1 MTASVA
7 QLVEKALLLPSE
19 ARNELVEALLEHS
32 DGDGELI
39 GEQMKLVEE
48 RMARAA
54 RGETTFV
61 EADEAHKFVLDSLQ
75 RME

>member
-32 DGDGELI
+32 DGDLI